1 MSDRRRQLSK
11 AVSHALRHD
20 PHSYG
25 IVLDAEGWTS
35 AGALLAGLQGRS
47 SRWREISLSD
57 IANMV
62 RHSSKQRFEIEGDRI
77 RALYGHSVPGRIVRP
92 LARPPDVLFHGT
104 AHSAVSN
111 IRRDGLRPMRRQ
123 YVHLSVDRDTAMAVG
138 RRKNH
143 AVVVL
148 RVAANDAYDA
158 GVSFWR
164 GNATVWLAEPVPSQ
178 FLGTGHSDDEKALI
192 ALRRLP
198 TLLVVTE

>member
-1 MSDRRRQLSK
+1 MPMASAPGSPQVALSK

-25 IVLDAEGWTS
+25 IVLDAEGWAS
-35 AGALLAGLQGRS
+35 AKALLAGLQGRS

-57 IANMV
+57 IADMV
-62 RHSSKQRFEIEGDRI
+62 RHSSKQRFEIDGDRI

-104 AHSAVSN
+104 AHSAVPN

-123 YVHLSVDRDTAMAVG
+123 YVHLSVDRDTAIDVG
-138 RRKNH
+138 RRKDH

-148 RVAANDAYDA
+148 RVAASEAHDVGIA
-158 GVSFWR
+158 FWR
-164 GNATVWLAEPVPSQ
+164 GNQSVWLAEHIPPQ
-178 FLGTGHSDDEKALI
+178 FI
-192 ALRRLP
+192 A
-198 TLLVVTE
+198 EA